1 MDNIKSYRIK
11 KTTLVITI
19 SIIFSILLFNI
30 LFGQKD
36 KTINE
41 FAIDKETEFVKKQIN
56 GKEIICDVK
65 ISLSNCLNEDFKN
78 NILLLGNSQLNGINQ
93 KKDNDNLTSYYL
105 IKRFKK
111 IDTNLITF
119 ALPNGSITE
128 FLILNEY
135 LNSKIKL
142 DKLVISLVF
151 DDFREGSIR
160 PDLINLFDDL
170 DFKNKFNKNKHSE
183 KILKKVTKQNDV
195 IKKHKSEESIQDL
208 AEKKINHFLNVCCNH
223 ESKKK
228 YATYRIYHNL
238 YLLRNYIF
246 KINPSSE
253 RKIIPSFYQDNIES
267 LKEIIKFSKENNI
280 KLYFYI
286 APIRTDI
293 KLPYNI
299 NEYNNFLDY
308 SKKVSDTNNV
318 NFKSFEKIIPNNLW
332 GTKPGTSVDRKVEV
346 DFMHFQGPAHKI
358 LSTNIYNFLK
368 TNDF

>member
-1 MDNIKSYRIK
+1 MDNIKSYKVK
-11 KTTLVITI
+11 KNTIIITT
-19 SIIFSILLFNI
+19 SIIFSILLFNF
-30 LFGQKD
+30 LFGQ
-36 KTINE
+36 NE
-41 FAIDKETEFVKKQIN
+41 KKIKKFIIDKETEFVNKKIN
-56 GKEIICDVK
+56 GKEIICNVK
-65 ISLSNCLNEDFKN
+65 ISLSNCLNEEFKN

-105 IKRFKK
+105 KNRFKK
-111 IDTNLITF
+111 TDTNLITF

-128 FLILNEY
+128 FLILYEY
-135 LNSKIKL
+135 LNSKIKI
-142 DKLVISLVF
+142 DKLVLPLVF
-151 DDFREGSIR
+151 DDLREGGIR

-170 DFKNKFNKNKHSE
+170 DFKNKFNNNKHRE
-183 KILKKVTKQNDV
+183 KILKKITKQNDV

-208 AEKKINHFLNVCCNH
+208 AEKKINSFLNACCDY

-228 YATYRIYHNL
+228 YATNTIYHNL

-267 LKEIIKFSKENNI
+267 LNEIIKFSKENNI

-286 APIRTDI
+286 APIRSDI

-299 NEYNNFLDY
+299 NEYNKFLDY
-308 SKKVSDTNNV
+308 SKKVSHTNNV